1 MQYTANTGNGYQLQF
16 IRIEAS
22 AVLMRQSDSD
32 IRYESHVSLQ
42 ERSAQIMDHIAVYK
56 DLPTAKTKPGM
67 DAAWL
72 KTSEFWNMVN
82 AHSQSWNVSDNTEYL
97 SGLRRTKLSTYV

>member
-1 MQYTANTGNGYQLQF
+1 MQYTANTGNGYQIQF

-22 AVLMRQSDSD
+22 AVLMRQSQTVTQDMSH
-32 IRYESHVSLQ
+32 SHVQ

-67 DAAWL
+67 DAA
-72 KTSEFWNMVN
+72 
-82 AHSQSWNVSDNTEYL
+82 
-97 SGLRRTKLSTYV
+97 